1 MFVVCG
7 EALWDLFAVED
18 PDGLRFD
25 ARIGG
30 SPFNVAV
37 ALARL
42 GQKAA
47 LFTGISTDRLGDR
60 LVAALKQETVETSL
74 LVRNDRPG
82 TLSLVDVGPDGVPA
96 YAFYGDGAADR
107 LVTSADL
114 PEFGPDVWGLHAGSY
129 SIAVEPV
136 GSSLLRLFERES
148 GRRLLTLDPN
158 VRLAVQPERGLWR
171 ERIERFV
178 GYCDLA
184 KVSDEDLGLI
194 YPGATARE
202 IASRWLEA
210 GARLVVITRGSGGAE
225 AFRRGEQVAVPSL
238 PVDVVDTV
246 GAGDT
251 FQAGLIAG
259 LAERGV
265 WSGPALGALDIE
277 QVRSLL
283 AFAGSAA
290 ALTCSKRGADP
301 PRRSEL
307 APGGAEDR
315 A

>member
-1 MFVVCG
+1 MFVICG
-7 EALWDLFAVED
+7 EALWDLFAVES
-18 PDGLRFD
+18 PDGLSFD

-42 GQKAA
+42 GQAAA
-47 LFTGISTDRLGDR
+47 LFTGVSSDRLGDR
-60 LVAALKQETVETSL
+60 LVAALRQNGVATGL
-74 LVRNDRPG
+74 LLRNHRPS

-107 LVTSADL
+107 HVTSADL
-114 PEFGPDVWGLHAGSY
+114 PEFGPDIWGVHAGSY

-136 GSSLLRLFERES
+136 GSSLLRLFEREA

-178 GYCDLA
+178 ASCDLA

-194 YPGATARE
+194 YPGATALD
-202 IASRWLEA
+202 IASRWLDA

-225 AFRRGEQVAVPSL
+225 AFRQGERIAVPSL
-238 PVDVVDTV
+238 PVTVVDTV

-259 LAERGV
+259 LAERGI
-265 WSGPALGALDIE
+265 WNGPALDALAVD

-283 AFAGSAA
+283 AFAGAAA
-290 ALTCSKRGADP
+290 ALTCSRRGADP
-301 PRRSEL
+301 PRRREL
-307 APGGAEDR
+307 VPFDER
-315 A
+315 RP

>member
-1 MFVVCG
+1 MFVICG
-7 EALWDLFAVED
+7 EALWDLFAVETA
-18 PDGLRFD
+18 GALAFD

-30 SPFNVAV
+30 SSFNVAMG
-37 ALARL
+37 LSRL

-60 LVAALKQETVETSL
+60 LVAALKREGVETSL
-74 LVRNDRPG
+74 LIRTDRPT

-107 LVTSADL
+107 LVTTTDL
-114 PEFGPDVWGLHAGSY
+114 PAFGPDIWGVHAGSY

-148 GRRLLTLDPN
+148 GRRLLLVDPN

-171 ERIERFV
+171 ERVERFV
-178 GYCDLA
+178 ALCDLA

-194 YPGATARE
+194 YPGATALE

-210 GARLVVITRGSGGAE
+210 GARMVVITRGSGGAE
-225 AFRRGEQVAVPSL
+225 AFRRGEHVAVPSL
-238 PVDVVDTV
+238 PVTVVDTV

-251 FQAGLIAG
+251 FQAALIAG
-259 LAERGV
+259 LAERGI
-265 WSGPALGALDIE
+265 WSGPALDQLDVE

-283 AFAGSAA
+283 AFAGAAA
-290 ALTCSKRGADP
+290 ALTCTKRGADP
-301 PRRSEL
+301 PRRAEL
-307 APGGAEDR
+307 EPWPAEGR
-315 A
+315 P